1 MEQREMKN
9 PIRTVE
15 LIGTGTWKDYIEE
28 VVQQS
33 TDEERISL
41 YGIESNTET
50 EEGDYIVEIREE
62 LVGATLSDY
71 YKYCSAGDL
80 TPSVICAYT

>member
-1 MEQREMKN
+1 MEQQEMQA

-28 VVQQS
+28 VVHQS
-33 TDEERISL
+33 SEEELISL
-41 YGIESNTET
+41 YGIESNTEADD
-50 EEGDYIVEIREE
+50 GDYIVEIREAN
-62 LVGATLSDY
+62 VGATISDY
-71 YKYCSAGDL
+71 YKYCAAGEL